1 MTHNLTKLEVLP
13 LKHPVGDRLLAVS
26 IKGAVIVAAGI
37 VFVAALVGIFA

>member
-13 LKHPVGDRLLAVS
+13 LKHCTRWWIVVS
-26 IKGAVIVAAGI
+26 IKGAVIIAAGI